1 MIVDKACP
9 RVFASIHTDTSMND
23 SRQTNSDITAC
34 LINKQQSAWAYR
46 HLNIRANLIT
56 HIREKASIQF
66 RTDKEACLTRIETI
80 LSQGRNSHQSYC
92 QN

>member
-1 MIVDKACP
+1 MNRSDYTNRNIVAC
-9 RVFASIHTDTSMND
+9 VI
-23 SRQTNSDITAC
+23 
-34 LINKQQSAWAYR
+34 KEQQGAWAYR